1 MSEPRS
7 PSPIRIA
14 VVMLWSATA
23 WVALWSEFS
32 LANVIWGLV
41 VGALVVVVVPLR
53 ASPRRLRVR
62 PVALLWLVVYAAWGL
77 VRASAV
83 VAWEVVTPGSQIH
96 EGIVAAPLRTTS
108 RGVITLIANVISLT
122 PGTITLEVREEPP
135 TLYVHVL
142 HLRTLDEARA
152 EIRHLEDIA
161 IRAFPGIAQPI
172 EEHQ

>member
-1 MSEPRS
+1 MTSK
-7 PSPIRIA
+7 PSPVRIG
-14 VVMLWSATA
+14 VVLVWSAAA

-41 VGALVVVVVPLR
+41 VGCLVVLVVPLR
-53 ASPRRLRVR
+53 ASPRTVTVR
-62 PVALLWLVVYAAWGL
+62 PLALLWLVTYVAWGL
-77 VRASAV
+77 AKASAI

-122 PGTITLEVREEPP
+122 PGTVTLEVHEEPP

-142 HLRTLDEARA
+142 HLRTLDEARS
-152 EIRHLEDIA
+152 EIRHLEDLA
-161 IRAFPGIAQPI
+161 IRAFPGIARPLV
-172 EEHQ
+172 ERP